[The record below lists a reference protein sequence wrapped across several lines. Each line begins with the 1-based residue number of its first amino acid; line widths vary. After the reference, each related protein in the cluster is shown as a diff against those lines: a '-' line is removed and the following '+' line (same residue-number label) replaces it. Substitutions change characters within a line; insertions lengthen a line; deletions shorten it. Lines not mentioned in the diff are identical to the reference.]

1 LGESIGVILMQKT
14 EVQTIPETHFN
25 LSEAAQKYLEQYG
38 DPIVTNTY
46 LKLTILVLALVSSGT
61 LTLFYRA
68 QMALSTM
75 KPLVIRINDIGRAEA
90 VDYQNFAYKPQQAE
104 NRYFLAEWAQAY
116 YSRNHY
122 TIHKDLTKALYF
134 LNGDLQN
141 AILEKYKKEKVVDSF
156 LLDPSQPNI
165 DIQVKNVTIEDLRQ
179 PPYKARIEFYKIFT
193 SPLDHI
199 EQKRELWI
207 ANAVYTFR
215 DQVRNEMLPVNPLG
229 LTITYFREDQAF
241 RE

>member
-1 LGESIGVILMQKT
+1 MQNTEKQITKT
-14 EVQTIPETHFN
+14 SFRQ
-25 LSEAAQKYLEQYG
+25 SEAAQKYLEQYG

-46 LKLTILVLALVSSGT
+46 LKLTILILATVSFVT
-61 LTLFYRA
+61 LSLFYRA

-75 KPLVIRINDIGRAEA
+75 KPLVIRINDVGRAEA
-90 VDYQNFAYKPQQAE
+90 IDYQNFAYRPQQAE
-104 NRYFLAEWAQAY
+104 NRYFLSEWARDY

-122 TIHKDLTKALYF
+122 TIHKDFTNALYF

-165 DIQVKNVTIEDLRQ
+165 DIEVKNVAIEDLRQ
-179 PPYKARIEFYKIFT
+179 SPFRARIEFYKIFT
-193 SPLDHI
+193 SPLDHT
-199 EQKRELWI
+199 EQKRELWT
-207 ANAVYTFR
+207 ANVVYAFR
-215 DQVRNEMLPVNPLG
+215 DQVRNEMLPLNPLG

-241 RE
+241 QE

>member
-1 LGESIGVILMQKT
+1 MQNTEKQITKT
-14 EVQTIPETHFN
+14 SFRQ
-25 LSEAAQKYLEQYG
+25 SEAAQKYLEQYG

-46 LKLTILVLALVSSGT
+46 LKLTILILATVSLVT
-61 LTLFYRA
+61 LSLFYRA

-75 KPLVIRINDIGRAEA
+75 KPLVIRINDVGRAEA
-90 VDYQNFAYKPQQAE
+90 IDYQNFAYRPQQAE
-104 NRYFLAEWAQAY
+104 NRYFLSEWARDY

-122 TIHKDLTKALYF
+122 TIHKDFTNALYF

-165 DIQVKNVTIEDLRQ
+165 DIEVKNVAIEDLRQ
-179 PPYKARIEFYKIFT
+179 SPFRARIEFYKIFT
-193 SPLDHI
+193 SPLDHT
-199 EQKRELWI
+199 EQKRELWT
-207 ANAVYTFR
+207 ANVVYAFR
-215 DQVRNEMLPVNPLG
+215 DQVRNEMLPLNPLG

-241 RE
+241 QE